1 VFAAAVC
8 AIARWT
14 LPQVQL
20 DPSVGG
26 VVPAGP
32 HMPAILIF
40 GVAAAVI
47 ALLLAS
53 FVKNPQMKV
62 PMWTCVL
69 IVGGL
74 SVAGLM
80 VANPWVRLGLLEA
93 AAFLTVLRV
102 WLAARSLGAKLA
114 YLSVVVISALTLIG
128 SDLMFENGQL
138 EWARALLLTSV
149 CFKLAA
155 VPLFFWLLRLA
166 DEVPAIVLGLIIA
179 VVDMAAFGEL
189 FLIVNAR
196 PTLFAP
202 QAVLLYAAVATSFVA
217 ALLMI
222 TQRSLKRLL
231 VLSTVEDAGFLLL
244 GLASVSALGASGA
257 LYAAATHSLAKA
269 LLFVCLSGPEA
280 NGALT
285 DKSAGLA
292 TRYPVSAFGFLF
304 GMLAMLGI
312 PPTIGF
318 LGRWRLYET
327 AAQIGW
333 PLAAIFILSSI
344 LALVAYVLA
353 LTRNW
358 WGPAPNEEEP
368 PNTTAEPLLLK
379 ASIVIMVTIILA
391 VGIWPGLL
399 GMLHWGSL

>member
-1 VFAAAVC
+1 
-8 AIARWT
+8 
-14 LPQVQL
+14 
-20 DPSVGG
+20 
-26 VVPAGP
+26 
-32 HMPAILIF
+32 MPALLIF
-40 GVAAAVI
+40 AVAAAAI

-53 FVKNPQMKV
+53 FLKNPQIKI

-74 SVAGLM
+74 SVAGLI

-102 WLAARSLGAKLA
+102 WLTARSLGAKLA
-114 YLSVVVISALTLIG
+114 YLSVVLISAVTLIG
-128 SDLMFENGQL
+128 SDLMFESGQP
-138 EWARALLLTSV
+138 EWARALLITSV
-149 CFKLAA
+149 CVKLAA

-166 DEVPAIVLGLIIA
+166 DEIPAIVLGLIIA

-189 FLIVNAR
+189 FLTVNAR
-196 PTLFAP
+196 PSLFAP
-202 QAVLLYAAVATSFVA
+202 QAVLLYAAAATSFLA

-231 VLSTVEDAGFLLL
+231 VLSTVEDVGFLLL
-244 GLASVSALGASGA
+244 GLASVTALGTSGA
-257 LYAAATHSLAKA
+257 FYAAVTHSLAKA

-280 NGALT
+280 NGALS
-285 DKSAGLA
+285 DKSIGLA
-292 TRYPVSAFGFLF
+292 SRFPVSAFGFLF

-327 AAQIGW
+327 AVQIGW
-333 PLAAIFILSSI
+333 PLAAIFIISSI

-358 WGPAPNEEEP
+358 WGPAPSDDP
-368 PNTTAEPLLLK
+368 PPKTETAEPPLLK
-379 ASIVIMVTIILA
+379 ASIVFMVAIILII
-391 VGIWPGLL
+391 GIWPSLL
-399 GMLHWGSL
+399 EMLRWGSL